1 MSSVRDMTNVD
12 SKLRT
17 AFGKRVRSLRR
28 ALDMTQEVLAE
39 HIDVH
44 RTYISAIEH
53 GGQSVSID
61 NAAKIAKA
69 LKVTLTEL
77 FKGL

>member
-1 MSSVRDMTNVD
+1 MSSVRDMTAVN
-12 SKLRT
+12 SKLRI

-28 ALDMTQEVLAE
+28 ALDMTQEELAE

-61 NAAKIAKA
+61 NAARIAKA
-69 LKVTLTEL
+69 LKTSTSDL